1 MVTCEPISTLRACCH
16 TYRQPTSLTIHGML
30 PRRTPVNAGFKT
42 GGAQGAFLESSET
55 IGKRGPSVRIPN
67 IKCFLE
73 PSSPDRHHKGPKV
86 LEGRPRGVSKCDR
99 GHDFLHDF
107 GLTQLWGVRKS

>member
-1 MVTCEPISTLRACCH
+1 MVTCEPINTLRACCH

-55 IGKRGPSVRIPN
+55 IGKRGPSVSLILNAFWSPHLPIVIIRVP
-67 IKCFLE
+67 KC
-73 PSSPDRHHKGPKV
+73 
-86 LEGRPRGVSKCDR
+86 
-99 GHDFLHDF
+99 
-107 GLTQLWGVRKS
+107 